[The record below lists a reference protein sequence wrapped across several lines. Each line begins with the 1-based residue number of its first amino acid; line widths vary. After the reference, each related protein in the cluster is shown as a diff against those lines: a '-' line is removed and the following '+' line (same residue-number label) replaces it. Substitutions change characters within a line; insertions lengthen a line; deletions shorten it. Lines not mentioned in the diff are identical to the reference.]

1 MLYLETSIVLN
12 QLFPELFMFSSELGI
27 QKPRKDLDNQEKQ
40 LQPWKD

>member
-27 QKPRKDLDNQEKQ
+27 QKPRKALESQEKQ
-40 LQPWKD
+40 LQISKD

>member
-27 QKPRKDLDNQEKQ
+27 QKPRKALDSQEKQ